1 MLDLKVVTVASN
13 NLLRSGRLQESFWS
27 RIWQRNKTVIYKV
40 VAYRRWLLM
49 RSGRY
54 GRIDCIMIN
63 EMFTCILNQNCQNK
77 AEFAVPIFLGKVI
90 EKHVVYYKF
99 TDLKR
104 RFSGQLINT
113 PALFLKRTSIC
124 KIYYSSLPR
133 LSLLFVALTWVV
145 DPSSLAPSPLPLSHP
160 ILVNIW

>member
-1 MLDLKVVTVASN
+1 
-13 NLLRSGRLQESFWS
+13 
-27 RIWQRNKTVIYKV
+27 
-40 VAYRRWLLM
+40 
-49 RSGRY
+49 
-54 GRIDCIMIN
+54 
-63 EMFTCILNQNCQNK
+63 MFTCILNQNRQNK

-104 RFSGQLINT
+104 RFSGKLINT

-133 LSLLFVALTWVV
+133 LCLLFVALT
-145 DPSSLAPSPLPLSHP
+145 
-160 ILVNIW
+160 

>member
-1 MLDLKVVTVASN
+1 
-13 NLLRSGRLQESFWS
+13 
-27 RIWQRNKTVIYKV
+27 
-40 VAYRRWLLM
+40 M

-63 EMFTCILNQNCQNK
+63 EMFTVILNQNCQNK

-90 EKHVVYYKF
+90 KKHVVYYKF

-133 LSLLFVALTWVV
+133 LSLLFVALT
-145 DPSSLAPSPLPLSHP
+145 
-160 ILVNIW
+160 